1 MFRHSRRVIV
11 LLAFTFA
18 IPLAHAQA
26 ASKPDIK
33 PDYSKEA
40 FVVEQTSTR
49 IVFENDGTST
59 REQTARVR
67 IQSDAGLQRYGLLT
81 FSYQGSTESMDIDY
95 VRVRKP
101 DGSVVPTPAENTQ
114 DMAAEITRQAPFYSD
129 LREKHVA
136 VKGLSV
142 GDVLEFQSHWLGTKP
157 LAPGQ
162 FWYAYNFSR
171 DGIILQEQLQISV
184 PRDRPVKWN
193 SPEVKPAIT
202 QETARRVFTW
212 TTSQLEHKSSE
223 DQKAE
228 QETKLYQAA
237 RGTFPAADVQ
247 ISSFQTWEEV
257 GQWYGSLQQERVKP
271 TPEIRAKAAELTKG
285 MSDDNAKLHAIYK
298 YVSTNFRYIGIAFGI
313 GRYQPHTAAEVLSN
327 QYGDCKDKYTL
338 FASLLDAAGIKAY
351 PALISSSHEIDVEV
365 PSPGQ
370 FDHVIGAVPQGS
382 GFQWFDTTIEVAP
395 FAYLLTQLRD
405 KRALVIADGKPP
417 ALVTTP
423 ADPPS
428 KASQTFKITAKL
440 DDTGTLEGK
449 IERTV
454 QGDDNEVLLRTA
466 FRRVPMPQWKDL
478 VQQISYGSGFA
489 GDVSEVTASS
499 PEKTDEPFHFAY
511 TYKRKDY
518 PNWSE
523 RKVSSPIPPLL
534 ARASDTKPSHPV
546 FLAEAGQIQYESRV
560 ELPKGYS
567 PDLPGAVD
575 LKQDFADYHA
585 SYTVKDGVLI
595 TERHFVVK
603 LREVPLSEYDAYKKF
618 AKAVSDDHERYIAVS
633 SGDASGN
640 SLQNAISNLPNSDDP
655 KAARAYDDA
664 VAAAQSNNVLGA
676 IDLLKHA
683 VEADPH
689 FTRGR
694 MWLAQLYVFTG
705 QRDLA
710 LAQLRAAYDA
720 DPRLPITYKA
730 LVTSLM
736 EMRKYEEAVAV
747 LRKVVKANPEEYE
760 AFSNLSISLTAV
772 KRYAEAADAL
782 ESAIKLRPDQAGLY
796 VRLGSAYMRAGN
808 DDKSAAA
815 FKKAIEMDP
824 RPRWFNDIGYQMADA
839 DKQLPL
845 ALAYAEKAVR
855 EEEEASAK
863 VKLADLKN
871 EDLGHTPSLAH
882 YWDTLGWVHFR
893 MGNYEEAERYL
904 NAAWM
909 LSEGAVEADHL
920 GQVYERQ
927 RKNQDAIHAYQL
939 ALAVIAGPGVTDNL
953 ADTRA
958 RLERLRPGAS
968 AFAVLFNAT
977 NELTTIRTFKL
988 DRLAAGNA
996 SAEYFLLF
1004 AAGSKVEDVKFISG
1018 DDTLQSALK
1027 VIPSI
1032 PFNVAFP
1039 DDAPTRLLRRAIIA
1053 CSPVSGCKLVL
1064 FTPDS
1069 VRSVN

>member
-1 MFRHSRRVIV
+1 
-11 LLAFTFA
+11 L
-18 IPLAHAQA
+18 
-26 ASKPDIK
+26 
-33 PDYSKEA
+33 
-40 FVVEQTSTR
+40 
-49 IVFENDGTST
+49 
-59 REQTARVR
+59 
-67 IQSDAGLQRYGLLT
+67 
-81 FSYQGSTESMDIDY
+81 DIDY

-114 DMAAEITRQAPFYSD
+114 DMPSEITREAPFYSD

-142 GDVLEFQSHWLGTKP
+142 GDVLEYQSHWRGTKP

-162 FWYAYNFSR
+162 FWFAYNFSH

-193 SPEVKPAIT
+193 SPDVKPAIT
-202 QETARRVFTW
+202 EETARRVFTW

-237 RGTFPAADVQ
+237 RGKFPPADVQ

-271 TPEIRAKAAELTKG
+271 TPEIRARAAELTKG
-285 MSDDNAKLHAIYK
+285 MTDDNAKLHAIYK

-423 ADPPS
+423 ANPPS

-440 DDTGTLEGK
+440 DDNGTLEGK

-454 QGDDNEVLLRTA
+454 QGDDNEVFLRAA

-499 PEKTDEPFHFAY
+499 PEKTNEPFHFAY
-511 TYKRKDY
+511 TYQRKDY

-534 ARASDTKPSHPV
+534 APASDTKPSHPV
-546 FLAEAGQIQYESRV
+546 FLAEAGEIQYESRV

-567 PDLPGAVD
+567 PDLPGTVD

-618 AKAVSDDHERYIAVS
+618 AKSVSDDHERYVALS
-633 SGDASGN
+633 SGVAPAN
-640 SLQNAISNLPNSDDP
+640 SLQTAVAQLPDSDDP
-655 KAARAYDDA
+655 GAMRDYND
-664 VAAAQSNNVLGA
+664 AAAAVQRNDVTGA
-676 IDLLKHA
+676 IDSLKRA
-683 VEADPH
+683 VVADPH
-689 FTRGR
+689 FTRAR
-694 MWLAQLYVFTG
+694 MWMARLYMFTG
-705 QRDLA
+705 KRDLA
-710 LAQLRAAYDA
+710 LEQLREAYAA
-720 DPRLPITYKA
+720 DPHQPITYMA
-730 LVTSLM
+730 LVSSLIGM
-736 EMRKYEEAVAV
+736 QKYEEAVSV
-747 LRKVVKANPEEYE
+747 LREVVKAAPEDAE
-760 AFSNLSISLTAV
+760 AFSNLGAALFALQ
-772 KRYAEAADAL
+772 RYGEAADAV
-782 ESAIKLRPDQAGLY
+782 ESAVKLRPDQAGSY
-796 VRLGSAYMRAGN
+796 AQLGSIYLRAGN
-808 DDKSAAA
+808 DEKSTIA
-815 FKKAIEMDP
+815 FKKALEIDSSP
-824 RPRWFNDIGYQMADA
+824 QSLNNIGYELAVA
-839 DKQLPL
+839 NKQLPL
-845 ALAYAEKAVR
+845 ALEYAAKAVR
-855 EEEEASAK
+855 EEEDASAK
-863 VKLADLKN
+863 VNLSDLKTD
-871 EDLGHTPSLAH
+871 DLRHASTLAA
-882 YWDTLGWVHFR
+882 YWDTLGWVYFR
-893 MGNYEEAERYL
+893 MGNFDQAEKYL
-904 NAAWM
+904 GSSWM
-909 LSEGAVEADHL
+909 LSQSPAVGDHL
-920 GQVYERQ
+920 GQVYEKQNKKEAAVHIYRLVLYRFSLQ
-927 RKNQDAIHAYQL
+927 PPDTQVSDEERDSRSRLAYL
-939 ALAVIAGPGVTDNL
+939 SPGDTAGSRTIP
-953 ADTRA
+953 A
-958 RLERLRPGAS
+958 AS
-968 AFAVLFNAT
+968 D
-977 NELTTIRTFKL
+977 ELNRMRTFKL
-988 DRLAAGNA
+988 PRLIPKQA
-996 SAEYFLLF
+996 SAEFFVLLTP
-1004 AAGSKVEDVKFISG
+1004 GSKVKDAMFISG
-1018 DDTLQSALK
+1018 SDELKQSAEALRAVDFK
-1027 VIPSI
+1027 P
-1032 PFNVAFP
+1032 AFP
-1039 DDAPTRLLRRAIIA
+1039 DEGPAHLLRRGILSCYEYTG
-1053 CSPVSGCKLVL
+1053 CSFVL
-1064 FTPDS
+1064 YNLED